1 MKYKG
6 KIAPWYWAVLIIVN
20 GMAFCPD
27 VFGESRTTAILIYII
42 IADFVLLPPV
52 LRNYVRL
59 EKDELKVCFGFGT
72 DTFKVKDIIE
82 IYPTHNLMA
91 ASLDGIVIK
100 SKTDASATCAV
111 KKKEELFQELKKK
124 NRKIKIQEDPKKKK
138 KK

>member
-27 VFGESRTTAILIYII
+27 IFGEGRTTAILIYVI

-59 EKDELKVCFGFGT
+59 EKDELIVCFGFGK
-72 DTFKVKDIIE
+72 DTFKVRE
-82 IYPTHNLMA
+82 IAEICPTHNPMA

-100 SKTDASATCAV
+100 SKTGESATCAV

-124 NRKIKIQEDPKKKK
+124 NRKIKIKEDAKKKK

>member
-6 KIAPWYWAVLIIVN
+6 KIAPWYWAILIIVN

-27 VFGESRTTAILIYII
+27 IFGESRTTAILIYII

-59 EKDELKVCFGFGT
+59 EKDELIVCFGFGK
-72 DTFKVKDIIE
+72 DTFKVREIAE
-82 IYPTHNLMA
+82 IYPTHNPMA

-100 SKTDASATCAV
+100 SKSGESATCTV

-124 NRKIKIQEDPKKKK
+124 NRKIKIQEDTKKKK